1 MDSTKLLLRAL
12 KLLRLCDYSLEDLC
26 SILAHASAYFIDAFG
41 LCGSVMDQSEVG
53 NVLATLMFVAHCYVQ
68 DETCPLHVWH
78 QHLFRKYCP
87 LRTLN
92 AAIVRLLEIRRYVL
106 RLDSQDLS
114 TRYVILYKA
123 MKKHKAEDA
132 SSDNPSPLNGTTKAI
147 LSKENTSS
155 I

>member
-1 MDSTKLLLRAL
+1 L
-12 KLLRLCDYSLEDLC
+12 
-26 SILAHASAYFIDAFG
+26 DAFG
-41 LCGSVMDQSEVG
+41 LCGSVMDSSEVG
-53 NVLATLMFVAHCYVQ
+53 NVLVTLMFVAHCYVQ

-114 TRYVILYKA
+114 TRYVNLYKA
-123 MKKHKAEDA
+123 VEKHKALDGA
-132 SSDNPSPLNGTTKAI
+132 GDMPAPLVSTKNAI
-147 LSKENTSS
+147 LSKVGQVTSS
-155 I
+155 GYVKSI